1 MANPIL
7 LATDLSCR
15 CDRALDRAVL
25 LAREWDATLIIV
37 HALESP
43 MPVVDEPSWRRTLS
57 FEQRVTRRIHEDL
70 GNPPPVPLEVVLEHA
85 EPERLILATAA
96 RRWCSLIV
104 TGVARDEPLGRNR
117 LGAVVDQLLR
127 NSQVP
132 VLVVR
137 SRAKKPYRNI
147 VVATDF
153 SDVSRMALIIALST
167 FPKANVSLLHAYQV
181 PFEGHFSDKM
191 AVRQAEAHR
200 ARSEAAAFLEHV
212 PEASSRDIPI
222 LCEYGEPEAVLSD
235 MMDED
240 RADLAVIGSTGRGWI
255 EELVLGSVATRILS
269 DLPGDLMVVPR
280 IR

>member
-37 HALESP
+37 HALETPAS
-43 MPVVDEPSWRRTLS
+43 VVDEPSWRRSLS

-70 GNPPPVPLEVVLEHA
+70 GNPPPVPLDVVLEHA
-85 EPERLILATAA
+85 EPQRLILETAA

-104 TGVARDEPLGRNR
+104 TGVARDEALGRNR
-117 LGAVVDQLLR
+117 LGDVVDHVLR

-137 SRAKKPYRNI
+137 SRAKKPYAN
-147 VVATDF
+147 VAVATDF
-153 SDVSRMALIIALST
+153 SDVSRMALIVALST
-167 FPKANVSLLHAYQV
+167 FPHANVSLVHAYQA
-181 PFEGHFSDKM
+181 PFESHFSDKM
-191 AVRQAEAHR
+191 AVRQAESHR
-200 ARSEAAAFLEHV
+200 VRSEAAAFLEHV

-222 LCEYGEPEAVLSD
+222 LCEHGEPEEVLSEV
-235 MMDED
+235 MED
-240 RADLAVIGSTGRGWI
+240 GRADLAVIGSTGRGWI

-269 DLPGDLMVVPR
+269 DLPGDIMVVPR